1 MPLRGGGSPPIKW
14 CIFLKHIR
22 DINPSIFS
30 ILQSTWRSKGFAYVT
45 FSSKGEAFVDGRLLI
60 LSTTRVVNHNRP
72 FLHIK
77 DPNTIRSQSAAP
89 GLGLGFI
96 DDGIVV
102 IGQE

>member
-60 LSTTRVVNHNRP
+60 LSKPESTLLAYQRPQHNP
-72 FLHIK
+72 
-77 DPNTIRSQSAAP
+77 QSICSP
-89 GLGLGFI
+89 WSWFRI
-96 DDGIVV
+96 HR
-102 IGQE
+102 